1 MGQCLRD
8 NEKLRQEVATL
19 KTVITHLKRENLHL
33 KSQIP
38 ATEVGDV
45 HILP

>member
-8 NEKLRQEVATL
+8 NEKLRQEVTAL
-19 KTVITHLKRENLHL
+19 KQAIAQLRRENLHL
-33 KSQIP
+33 KSQLP
-38 ATEVGDV
+38 TNQEDV